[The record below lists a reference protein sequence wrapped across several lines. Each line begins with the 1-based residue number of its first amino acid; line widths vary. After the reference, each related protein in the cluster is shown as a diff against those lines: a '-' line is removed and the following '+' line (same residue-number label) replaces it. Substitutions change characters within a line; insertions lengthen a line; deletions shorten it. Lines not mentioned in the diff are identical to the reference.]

1 MKTFLILVVSAISLL
16 IVATAVM
23 FVLKACPPQGPWL
36 TPPWCRGGGYQIKT
50 PKISVPG
57 VQTPPPGAPTTSDQ
71 PEPETESKIIPA
83 DTPTTKS
90 AATKPAAPFT
100 IDFTVRVPENTPKHT
115 IVYLQIREGLNE
127 WGRNLK
133 MKKTIEN
140 IWYLKADLK
149 DFKDKEIGYRYLR
162 NNWGFVAAEEFSPD
176 SKTASRKILVE
187 KEPKQ
192 INDTVEKWRWLPKG
206 EFVMPIIPTDAGKI
220 AFASRV
226 NNEKYQKGALFVDFW
241 WGNFFDLLNSTHAR
255 LKEKGFQWIEIA
267 PPWDYKQIN
276 PVPII
281 ASEGFGHTYPNDALD
296 FHLNKMKADGFKVYM
311 MPQICCADTSKASF
325 SKEWWDAWFSEYE
338 KYAMYFVDKANKYNV
353 EYLVIT
359 GDWVVVGASPDKRP
373 ADYKERLEAVYSK
386 AKSAYKGKLGRG
398 LFIGGEIGS
407 KIPDIWPNT
416 DSMPFMEQ
424 ADFIGINWWVGL
436 TDKNNPTQE
445 ELNANVK
452 RIFDLRLKPLY
463 EKYRKPIILQQ
474 VAYPSIDGG
483 LTGKAGVDDAAT
495 ALWEPYSDKYK
506 LDLEEQAMGFEALM
520 KNVAETSY
528 VIGTYPFTYW
538 PDDFPLTK
546 EYNVRGKP
554 AEEILSQWYKSI
566 K

>member
-1 MKTFLILVVSAISLL
+1 MKTFLILVVSAIGLL
-16 IVATAVM
+16 AVATAVM

-83 DTPTTKS
+83 DTPTTKSAATKPAAPFTIDFTVRVPENTPKNQKQKQEQKKFPADPPTTKS

-241 WGNFFDLLNSTHAR
+241 WGNFFDLLNSTHTR

-267 PPWDYKQIN
+267 PPWDYKQVN

-296 FHLNKMKADGFKVYM
+296 FHLNK
-311 MPQICCADTSKASF
+311 
-325 SKEWWDAWFSEYE
+325 
-338 KYAMYFVDKANKYNV
+338 
-353 EYLVIT
+353 
-359 GDWVVVGASPDKRP
+359 
-373 ADYKERLEAVYSK
+373 
-386 AKSAYKGKLGRG
+386 
-398 LFIGGEIGS
+398 
-407 KIPDIWPNT
+407 
-416 DSMPFMEQ
+416 
-424 ADFIGINWWVGL
+424 
-436 TDKNNPTQE
+436 
-445 ELNANVK
+445 
-452 RIFDLRLKPLY
+452 
-463 EKYRKPIILQQ
+463 
-474 VAYPSIDGG
+474 
-483 LTGKAGVDDAAT
+483 
-495 ALWEPYSDKYK
+495 
-506 LDLEEQAMGFEALM
+506 
-520 KNVAETSY
+520 
-528 VIGTYPFTYW
+528 
-538 PDDFPLTK
+538 
-546 EYNVRGKP
+546 
-554 AEEILSQWYKSI
+554 
-566 K
+566 

>member
-1 MKTFLILVVSAISLL
+1 MFKKTIFIVLGTLVALL
-16 IVATAVM
+16 ALMAV
-23 FVLKACPPQGPWL
+23 FKICPPQGPWPM
-36 TPPWCRGGGYQIKT
+36 PPWCDKGGYQIRI
-50 PKISVPG
+50 PKISISEFQIPSPG
-57 VQTPPPGAPTTSDQ
+57 SPATSDQ
-71 PEPETESKIIPA
+71 PIPK
-83 DTPTTKS
+83 TTSEAKS
-90 AATKPAAPFT
+90 SAPFT
-100 IDFTVRVPENTPKHT
+100 IDFTVQVPENTPNHT
-115 IVYLQIREGLNE
+115 IIYLQIVEGLE

-133 MKKTIEN
+133 MEKKVGDT
-140 IWYLKADLK
+140 WYLKADLR
-149 DFKDKEIGYRYLR
+149 DFKDKEISYRYLR
-162 NNWGFVAAEEFSPD
+162 NNWGFVGAEEFSPD
-176 SKTASRKILVE
+176 SKIASRKVLVE
-187 KEPKQ
+187 NESKQ

-206 EFVMPIIPTDAGKI
+206 EFVMPIIPIDAGKT

-226 NNEKYQKGALFVDFW
+226 NNEKYQKGTLFVDFW

-267 PPWDYKQIN
+267 PAWDYKQVN

-281 ASEGFGHTYPNDALD
+281 TSEGFGHTYSNDELD
-296 FHLNKMKADGFKVYM
+296 FHLKKMKADGFKVYM
-311 MPQICCADTSKASF
+311 MPQICCADTSKAGF
-325 SKEWWDAWFSEYE
+325 SKEWWDVWFSEYE
-338 KYAMYFVDKANKYNV
+338 KYTMYFVDKANKYNV
-353 EYLVIT
+353 EYLTIT
-359 GDWVVVGASPDKRP
+359 GDWVVVAASPDKRP
-373 ADYKERLEAVYSK
+373 ADYKERLEAIYSK

-398 LFIGGEIGS
+398 LFIGGEIKS
-407 KIPDIWPNT
+407 NIPDIWPNT

-463 EKYRKPIILQQ
+463 EKYKKPIILQQ

-483 LTGKAGVDDAAT
+483 LTGKAGVDDVAT

-506 LDLEEQAMGFEALM
+506 LDLEEQAMGFEAIM

-528 VIGTYPFTYW
+528 IIGIYPFTYW

-554 AEEILSQWYKSI
+554 AEEVLSQWYKSI

>member
-36 TPPWCRGGGYQIKT
+36 TPPWCGGNGHQIKI
-50 PKISVPG
+50 PKTSVPASPATSNDFS
-57 VQTPPPGAPTTSDQ
+57 TPSQ
-71 PEPETESKIIPA
+71 PNPQ
-83 DTPTTKS
+83 TKS
-90 AATKPAAPFT
+90 QPATPYT
-100 IDFTVRVPENTPKHT
+100 MILTVQVPENTPNHT
-115 IVYLQIREGLNE
+115 IIYLQIREGLNE

-133 MKKTIEN
+133 MEKKAGN

-220 AFASRV
+220 AFASRI

-241 WGNFFDLLNSTHAR
+241 WGNFFDLLNSTHTR

-281 ASEGFGHTYPNDALD
+281 ASEGFGHTYSNDELD

-325 SKEWWDAWFSEYE
+325 SKEWWDIWFSE
-338 KYAMYFVDKANKYNV
+338 
-353 EYLVIT
+353 
-359 GDWVVVGASPDKRP
+359 
-373 ADYKERLEAVYSK
+373 
-386 AKSAYKGKLGRG
+386 
-398 LFIGGEIGS
+398 
-407 KIPDIWPNT
+407 
-416 DSMPFMEQ
+416 
-424 ADFIGINWWVGL
+424 
-436 TDKNNPTQE
+436 
-445 ELNANVK
+445 
-452 RIFDLRLKPLY
+452 
-463 EKYRKPIILQQ
+463 
-474 VAYPSIDGG
+474 
-483 LTGKAGVDDAAT
+483 
-495 ALWEPYSDKYK
+495 
-506 LDLEEQAMGFEALM
+506 
-520 KNVAETSY
+520 
-528 VIGTYPFTYW
+528 
-538 PDDFPLTK
+538 
-546 EYNVRGKP
+546 
-554 AEEILSQWYKSI
+554 
-566 K
+566 

>member
-1 MKTFLILVVSAISLL
+1 MKTFLILVVSAIGLL
-16 IVATAVM
+16 AVATAVM

-36 TPPWCRGGGYQIKT
+36 TPPWCRGSDYQIKI
-50 PKISVPG
+50 PKISVPSS
-57 VQTPPPGAPTTSDQ
+57 QTTTSDFSTSSQ
-71 PEPETESKIIPA
+71 PNPQ
-83 DTPTTKS
+83 TKS
-90 AATKPAAPFT
+90 QTSQPVKAPSLPAAPYA
-100 IDFTVRVPENTPKHT
+100 IALTVQVPENTPNHT
-115 IVYLQIREGLNE
+115 IIYLQIREGLNE

-133 MKKTIEN
+133 MEKKAGN
-140 IWYLKADLK
+140 IWNLKADLK
-149 DFKDKEIGYRYLR
+149 
-162 NNWGFVAAEEFSPD
+162 
-176 SKTASRKILVE
+176 
-187 KEPKQ
+187 
-192 INDTVEKWRWLPKG
+192 
-206 EFVMPIIPTDAGKI
+206 
-220 AFASRV
+220 
-226 NNEKYQKGALFVDFW
+226 
-241 WGNFFDLLNSTHAR
+241 
-255 LKEKGFQWIEIA
+255 
-267 PPWDYKQIN
+267 DYKQIN

-311 MPQICCADTSKASF
+311 MPQICCADTSKANF
-325 SKEWWDAWFSEYE
+325 SKEWWDVWFNEYE

-359 GDWVVVGASPDKRP
+359 GDSVVVGASPDKRP

-416 DSMPFMEQ
+416 DSMPFIEQ

-463 EKYRKPIILQQ
+463 EKYKKPIILQQ

-528 VIGTYPFTYW
+528 VIGIYPFTYW

-554 AEEILSQWYKSI
+554 AEEVLSQWYKSI

>member
-1 MKTFLILVVSAISLL
+1 MKTFLFSVVSAVGLFV
-16 IVATAVM
+16 VATAVM
-23 FVLKACPPQGPWL
+23 FVFKACPPQGPWP
-36 TPPWCRGGGYQIKT
+36 TPPWCEGGIQM
-50 PKISVPG
+50 PKIKLPGSPSITSSEKSVIVPS
-57 VQTPPPGAPTTSDQ
+57 APSQ
-71 PEPETESKIIPA
+71 SAEKPKSKQLQ
-83 DTPTTKS
+83 
-90 AATKPAAPFT
+90 PAAPYT
-100 IDFTVRVPENTPKHT
+100 IAFTVQIPENTPSHT
-115 IVYLQIREGLNE
+115 IIYLEIVGE

-133 MKKTIEN
+133 MEKKAGN
-140 IWYLKADLK
+140 IWYLKADYLEEVK
-149 DFKDKEIGYRYLR
+149 NKEISYRYLR
-162 NNWGFVAAEEFSPD
+162 NDWGFVGAEEFSLD
-176 SKTASRKILVE
+176 SKTALRKVLVE

-220 AFASRV
+220 AFALRV

-241 WGNFFDLLNSTHAR
+241 WNNFKDLLNNTHAR

-281 ASEGFGHTYPNDALD
+281 TPEGFGHTYSNDELD
-296 FHLNKMKADGFKVYM
+296 FHLNKMKADGFKVNM

-325 SKEWWDAWFSEYE
+325 SKEWWDVWFSEYE

-359 GDWVVVGASPDKRP
+359 GDWVAVGASPDKRP
-373 ADYKERLEAVYSK
+373 ADYKERLEAVYSRV
-386 AKSAYKGKLGRG
+386 KSAYKGKFGRG
-398 LFIGGEIGS
+398 LFIGGGIES

-416 DSMPFMEQ
+416 DSVPFMEQ
-424 ADFIGINWWVGL
+424 ADFISISWWVGL

-445 ELNANVK
+445 ELNANAK

-463 EKYRKPIILQQ
+463 EKYGKPIILQQ
-474 VAYPSIDGG
+474 VAYPSVDGG
-483 LTGKAGVDDAAT
+483 LTGNVGIDDATT
-495 ALWEPYSDKYK
+495 ALWEPYSDKYQ
-506 LDLEEQAMGFEALM
+506 LDLEEQAMGFEAIM
-520 KNVAETSY
+520 KNVAETPY
-528 VIGTYPFTYW
+528 IIGTYPFTYW

-554 AEEILSQWYKSI
+554 AEEVLSQWYKSI